1 MRVPGQP
8 VLKTGRLLLRPLEPG
23 DAAEVQRLAGHAAVA
38 STTRSIP
45 HPYPDGAAEAFIAH
59 TRTNAAQ
66 GLGYTYAVVDRASGQ
81 LMGCVSLRP
90 DPPDRRAE
98 LGYWIG
104 VPYWG
109 RGVATEAATAI
120 LRFAFAPEHLDL
132 NRVFATALTRNPAS
146 SRVME
151 KIGLLRE
158 GTLRQH
164 VVKDGVPEDLV
175 FYGLVRGQHPP
186 R

>member
-45 HPYPDGAAEAFIAH
+45 HPYPDGAAEAFIAL
-59 TRTNAAQ
+59 TRANAQQ

-81 LMGCVSLRP
+81 LTGCVGLRL